1 MTSQDRNATDV
12 LPDTKS
18 PDQATPHIELRDV
31 AVQFGA
37 DRIFSGLSFAIAQGE
52 FACLLGPSGCGKST
66 MIRIM
71 GGLIEPTHGFIRVG
85 GSSPHLARG
94 TLAYVFQSPR
104 LVPWRNACDNV
115 GLAIELRTPSV
126 GKSERRERAIKLL
139 QMVGLGR
146 DVNKFP
152 AMLSGGERQR
162 VAIARALAV
171 DPSIILMDEP
181 FSALDPDT
189 RRRVRDRP
197 DRSYGRRRA
206 RRSSSSRT
214 TWTKPWSWPT
224 ALCSFRASRH
234 ASSMSWMSGNR
245 GRVPY
250 LARRRCAPRASTC
263 CNYSRDNPA
272 YDGRPIMKQLL
283 IALTATLLGTLRRPL
298 HCRQDHSNTRASRS
312 NARDICLCP
321 AQGGDLD
328 KVTLSS

>member
-71 GGLIEPTHGFIRVG
+71 GGLIEPTHGFIRVEG
-85 GSSPHLARG
+85 RSPQLARG

-189 RRRVRDRP
+189 RRRM
-197 DRSYGRRRA
+197 RA
-206 RRSSSSRT
+206 D
-214 TWTKPWSWPT
+214 
-224 ALCSFRASRH
+224 L
-234 ASSMSWMSGNR
+234 
-245 GRVPY
+245 
-250 LARRRCAPRASTC
+250 
-263 CNYSRDNPA
+263 
-272 YDGRPIMKQLL
+272 IQLW
-283 IALTATLLGTLRRPL
+283 
-298 HCRQDHSNTRASRS
+298 QETRKT
-312 NARDICLCP
+312 IVFVTH
-321 AQGGDLD
+321 DLD
-328 KVTLSS
+328 EALELADRIVLFSGKPTRILDVVDVGEPRPRTVSGSPSLRSAREHLLQLFKGQSSLRWETNT

>member
-1 MTSQDRNATDV
+1 MTFGDHNAADV
-12 LPDTKS
+12 LLDTKS
-18 PDQATPHIELRDV
+18 LDQVTPHIELRDV

-37 DRIFSGLSFAIAQGE
+37 DKIFSGLSFAIAQGE
-52 FACLLGPSGCGKST
+52 LACLLGPSGCGKST

-85 GSSPHLARG
+85 GRSPQLARG

-115 GLAIELRTPSV
+115 GLAIELRAPSV

-146 DVNKFP
+146 DVDKYP

-189 RRRVRDRP
+189 RRRM
-197 DRSYGRRRA
+197 RA
-206 RRSSSSRT
+206 D
-214 TWTKPWSWPT
+214 
-224 ALCSFRASRH
+224 L
-234 ASSMSWMSGNR
+234 
-245 GRVPY
+245 
-250 LARRRCAPRASTC
+250 
-263 CNYSRDNPA
+263 
-272 YDGRPIMKQLL
+272 IQLW
-283 IALTATLLGTLRRPL
+283 
-298 HCRQDHSNTRASRS
+298 QETRKT
-312 NARDICLCP
+312 IVFVTH
-321 AQGGDLD
+321 DLD
-328 KVTLSS
+328 EALELADRIVLFSGKPTRILDVVDVGEPRPRTVSGSASLRSAREHLLQLFKGQSWETNT

>member
-12 LPDTKS
+12 LPDTTS

-71 GGLIEPTHGFIRVG
+71 GGLIEPSHGFIRVG
-85 GSSPHLARG
+85 GRSPQLARG

-171 DPSIILMDEP
+171 DPSIILMD
-181 FSALDPDT
+181 
-189 RRRVRDRP
+189 
-197 DRSYGRRRA
+197 
-206 RRSSSSRT
+206 
-214 TWTKPWSWPT
+214 
-224 ALCSFRASRH
+224 
-234 ASSMSWMSGNR
+234 
-245 GRVPY
+245 
-250 LARRRCAPRASTC
+250 
-263 CNYSRDNPA
+263 
-272 YDGRPIMKQLL
+272 
-283 IALTATLLGTLRRPL
+283 
-298 HCRQDHSNTRASRS
+298 
-312 NARDICLCP
+312 
-321 AQGGDLD
+321 
-328 KVTLSS
+328 

>member
-85 GSSPHLARG
+85 GRSPQLARG

-126 GKSERRERAIKLL
+126 GKSERRERTIKLL

-189 RRRVRDRP
+189 RRRM
-197 DRSYGRRRA
+197 RA
-206 RRSSSSRT
+206 D
-214 TWTKPWSWPT
+214 
-224 ALCSFRASRH
+224 L
-234 ASSMSWMSGNR
+234 
-245 GRVPY
+245 
-250 LARRRCAPRASTC
+250 
-263 CNYSRDNPA
+263 
-272 YDGRPIMKQLL
+272 IQLW
-283 IALTATLLGTLRRPL
+283 
-298 HCRQDHSNTRASRS
+298 QETRKT
-312 NARDICLCP
+312 IVFVTH
-321 AQGGDLD
+321 DLD
-328 KVTLSS
+328 EALELADRIVLFSGKPTRILDVVDVGEPRPRTVSGSPSLRSAREHLLQLFKGQSSLRWETNT

>member
-71 GGLIEPTHGFIRVG
+71 GGLIEPTHGFISVG
-85 GSSPHLARG
+85 GRSPQLARG

-126 GKSERRERAIKLL
+126 GKSERRERTIKLL

-189 RRRVRDRP
+189 RRRM
-197 DRSYGRRRA
+197 RA
-206 RRSSSSRT
+206 D
-214 TWTKPWSWPT
+214 
-224 ALCSFRASRH
+224 L
-234 ASSMSWMSGNR
+234 
-245 GRVPY
+245 
-250 LARRRCAPRASTC
+250 
-263 CNYSRDNPA
+263 
-272 YDGRPIMKQLL
+272 IQLW
-283 IALTATLLGTLRRPL
+283 
-298 HCRQDHSNTRASRS
+298 QETRKT
-312 NARDICLCP
+312 IVFVTH
-321 AQGGDLD
+321 DLD
-328 KVTLSS
+328 EALELADRIVLFSGKPTRILDVVDVGEPRPRTVSGSPSLRSAREHLLQLFKGQSSLRWETNT

>member
-71 GGLIEPTHGFIRVG
+71 GGLIEPSHGFIRVG
-85 GSSPHLARG
+85 GRSPQLARG

-126 GKSERRERAIKLL
+126 GKSERRERAINLL

-189 RRRVRDRP
+189 RRRM
-197 DRSYGRRRA
+197 RA
-206 RRSSSSRT
+206 D
-214 TWTKPWSWPT
+214 
-224 ALCSFRASRH
+224 L
-234 ASSMSWMSGNR
+234 
-245 GRVPY
+245 
-250 LARRRCAPRASTC
+250 
-263 CNYSRDNPA
+263 
-272 YDGRPIMKQLL
+272 IQLW
-283 IALTATLLGTLRRPL
+283 
-298 HCRQDHSNTRASRS
+298 QETRKT
-312 NARDICLCP
+312 IVFVTH
-321 AQGGDLD
+321 DLD
-328 KVTLSS
+328 EALELADRIVLFSGKPTRILDVVDVGEPRPRTVSGSLSLRSAREHLLQLFKGQSSLRWETNT